1 MRFQRFHQLR
11 TTPTARRR
19 NSEVGLAP
27 SDFVLPLF
35 VHEALKKPQNIKA
48 LPGVCQYSL
57 GSVVRKVEQVL
68 KTGVNKFLIFGIP
81 KIKTIDG
88 ANAYDPDSI
97 VSRVIQV
104 LKKKFGQQIELQ
116 TDVCLCS
123 YLKSGHCGLLNKN
136 GTLRNDATLKIIQ
149 KIAQVHATAGV
160 DWVAPSGMCDGAV
173 AAIRQVIPKKTKIL
187 GYSAK
192 FASSF
197 YGPFRAATDCAPT
210 TGDRQT
216 YQLNP
221 ANAKEALAEV
231 KADLEEGAHAVMVK
245 PAGPYLD
252 VITKARQLTRKPLYA
267 YQVSGEYVSLV
278 LAIRQ
283 GYLGQEAIHESL
295 LGIKR
300 AGADRIITY
309 FADRLD
315 FW

>member
-283 GYLGQEAIHESL
+283 GYFGQEAIHESL

>member
-149 KIAQVHATAGV
+149 KIAQVHATAGA